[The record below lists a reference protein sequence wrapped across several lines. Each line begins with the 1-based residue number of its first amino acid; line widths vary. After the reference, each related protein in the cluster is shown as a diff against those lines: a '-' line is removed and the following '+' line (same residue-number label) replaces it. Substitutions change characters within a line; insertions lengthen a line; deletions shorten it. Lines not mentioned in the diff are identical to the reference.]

1 MTASTCRCCRY
12 PCLTDGRTICTY
24 CDGTVFGHSCPGAH
38 GDRLQSDIVAMVR
51 VGGWTAWE
59 AVGAMAIDDARL
71 TCTLAARPVQGM
83 LMPWIQ
89 TPPTRWEV
97 YVARRSWEG
106 RPAAFEEAIAHALMR
121 FLGMVNTAEVRA
133 EMAAELCRVARA
145 LLASKLPR
153 LAIGLQVDGAVVHE
167 GGVTVEIS
175 EVVEGWAAEAEPGV
189 YGQTVTP
196 PDAAGP
202 WVPRGKAQA

>member
-1 MTASTCRCCRY
+1 
-12 PCLTDGRTICTY
+12 
-24 CDGTVFGHSCPGAH
+24 
-38 GDRLQSDIVAMVR
+38 
-51 VGGWTAWE
+51 
-59 AVGAMAIDDARL
+59 
-71 TCTLAARPVQGM
+71 M

-106 RPAAFEEAIAHALMR
+106 KPAAFEEAIAHALMR

-133 EMAAELCRVARA
+133 EMAAELDRVARA
-145 LLASKLPR
+145 LLAGKLPR

-167 GGVTVEIS
+167 DGVTVEIS

-196 PDAAGP
+196 PDASGP